1 MDAKWVISQLDKG
14 VLMKDVARQ
23 LGISDSTVRTKLK
36 KAGYIAINKHWVKGN
51 GEQLLNNQITTEE
64 QVKNVETTPKEQPH
78 NNLMTSNPFSN
89 EEIEII
95 REMISNF
102 KQIDTKVEK
111 GLYDRIGERETGNER
126 NNIFLN
132 TNTQNMFD
140 DFIAEKN
147 LTKKKSL
154 IVELA
159 LEDFIKKYS

>member
-14 VLMKDVARQ
+14 VLMKDVARH
-23 LGISDSTVRTKLK
+23 LGVSDSTVRTKLK

-51 GEQLLNNQITTEE
+51 GEQLLNDETTIEE
-64 QVKNVETTPKEQPH
+64 QVNNIETTPKEQPY
-78 NNLMTSNPFSN
+78 NNFMTSNPFSN

-102 KQIDTKVEK
+102 KQVDTKVEK

-159 LEDFIKKYS
+159 LEDFIKKYR

>member
-14 VLMKDVARQ
+14 VLMKDVARH
-23 LGISDSTVRTKLK
+23 LGVSDSTVRTKLK

-51 GEQLLNNQITTEE
+51 GEQLLNDETTTEE
-64 QVKNVETTPKEQPH
+64 QPY
-78 NNLMTSNPFSN
+78 NNFMTSNPFSN

-102 KQIDTKVEK
+102 KQVDTKVEK

-159 LEDFIKKYS
+159 VEDFIKKYS

>member
-14 VLMKDVARQ
+14 VLMKDIVKQ
-23 LGISDSTVRTKLK
+23 LGISDSTIRTKLK

-51 GEQLLNNQITTEE
+51 GEQLLNDQTTTEE
-64 QVKNVETTPKEQPH
+64 QVKNIETTPKEQSY

-95 REMISNF
+95 REMINNF
-102 KQIDTKVEK
+102 KQVDTKAEK

-159 LEDFIKKYS
+159 VEDFIKKYS

>member
-36 KAGYIAINKHWVKGN
+36 KAGYVAINKHWVKGN
-51 GEQLLNNQITTEE
+51 GEQLLNDQTTTEE
-64 QVKNVETTPKEQPH
+64 QVKDTETTPKERIH
-78 NNLMTSNPFSN
+78 NNLTTSNHFSN

-95 REMISNF
+95 REMINNF
-102 KQIDTKVEK
+102 KQIDTKAEK

-132 TNTQNMFD
+132 TDTQNMFD